1 VVNQISKDLIKGY
14 VSAPKV
20 QQTRKQ

>member
-1 VVNQISKDLIKGY
+1 VVNDIKKDLISGY

-20 QQTRKQ
+20 QQTRN